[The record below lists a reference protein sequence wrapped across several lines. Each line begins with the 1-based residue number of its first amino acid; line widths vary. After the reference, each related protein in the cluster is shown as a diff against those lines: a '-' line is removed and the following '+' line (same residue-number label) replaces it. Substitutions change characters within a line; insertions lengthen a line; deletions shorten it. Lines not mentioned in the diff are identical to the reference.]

1 MPLYVVGASF
11 RSAPLGLLERLS
23 LDPERRPKALHH
35 LLGKDGVD
43 EGVLL
48 STCNRVEVYASVR
61 GFHSGSV
68 EVRRFL
74 TEFAHVDPQ
83 DVTGHLYDYYD
94 EGAVRHLFT
103 VAAGLDSMV
112 VGEAQILSQVREAFA
127 AAKAEGAVGS
137 ELSGAFQHAIRTGR
151 RVRSE
156 TKIGAQLAS
165 TLSVGLD
172 VTRAQLDGLAGR
184 RVLVVGAGRMGR
196 LAGRTLLAEGAG
208 DLVIANRTESR
219 AHELAADLGG
229 RAVGLGEL
237 EAELAAADLVVAST
251 AAVTPTVTAE
261 AVEAALARRDG
272 RRLVL
277 LDLGVPRDIDPAV
290 RLLPGIVLADLDG
303 LRAVVE
309 TSGDDA
315 AAEVD
320 RVRSMV
326 EADVAAYTAWHR
338 EARLGPTIR
347 ALKARAESVRQA
359 ELARARARLTGL
371 SEREAAAVEALT
383 RGLVNKLLHD
393 PVVRGKALAAQSDGD
408 HYVRLLRELYDLDDA
423 DGRPADGRRS

>member
-1 MPLYVVGASF
+1 MPLYVLGASF
-11 RSAPLGLLERLS
+11 RSAPLELLERLS
-23 LDPERRPKALHH
+23 IDPERRPKALHH

-43 EGVLL
+43 EGIVL
-48 STCNRVEVYASVR
+48 STCNRVEVYAAVR

-74 TEFAHVDPQ
+74 TELAQLDPQ

-127 AAKAEGAVGS
+127 AARAEEAVGP

-151 RVRSE
+151 RVRAE
-156 TKIGAQLAS
+156 TAIGAQLAS

-184 RVLVVGAGRMGR
+184 RGLVVGAGSMGR
-196 LAGRTLLAEGAG
+196 LAGRSLREEGVG
-208 DLVIANRTESR
+208 ELVIANRTEAR
-219 AHELAADLGG
+219 AAQLARELGG
-229 RAVGLGEL
+229 RAVGLDDL
-237 EAELAAADLVVAST
+237 EGELAAADLVIAST
-251 AAVTPTVTAE
+251 AAVSPTVTGE
-261 AVEAALARRDG
+261 AVGAALGRRSG

-277 LDLGVPRDIDPAV
+277 LDLGVPRDVEPAV
-290 RLLPGIVLADLDG
+290 RFLPGIVLADLDG

-309 TSGDDA
+309 TSGEAA

-320 RVRSMV
+320 RVRGMV
-326 EADVAAYTAWHR
+326 EADVAAYLSWRR

-347 ALKARAESVRQA
+347 ALRARAEAVRQA
-359 ELARARARLTGL
+359 ELTRARARLTGL
-371 SEREAAAVEALT
+371 SEREAAAIDALT

-393 PVVRGKALAAQSDGD
+393 PVVRGKALAAGSDGEL
-408 HYVRLLRELYDLDDA
+408 YVRVLRELYDLDDA
-423 DGRPADGRRS
+423 DGRRP